1 MGDLEASESNSDDTE
16 YGKIKP
22 TRLSLEAMAKD
33 HDGSE
38 YEERNIDADL
48 SYSDAF
54 VGRDHFQH
62 SGLIVKS

>member
-1 MGDLEASESNSDDTE
+1 
-16 YGKIKP
+16 
-22 TRLSLEAMAKD
+22 MAKD